1 MTAAAARFGVYLHW
15 PYCTRICP
23 YCDFNVYRARDR
35 DPQLLVDAIV
45 ADIEGHAAR
54 LGKRRADTLFL
65 GGGTPSL
72 LDARHIATLIETVDR
87 TIGFSDAPEITM
99 ESNPEDRALF
109 ASQVAAGVNRISL
122 GVQAFDD
129 AALKAL
135 GRTHD
140 AASAAEATRVAAAT
154 GARVSL
160 DLIYA
165 REGQTQADWADELRT
180 ALALPVEHVSLYQLT
195 IEAGTAFARAVSRKK
210 LTPPD
215 AERAATL
222 YETTQSVCDAA
233 GFPAYEISNHAHG
246 HAARSR
252 HNELYW
258 TGGDWIG
265 VGPGAH
271 GRIPQNGARCA
282 TKAHDRPDDYMA
294 AVAAAGVG
302 WVSSEALAPE
312 IVADEAILMGLRLD
326 DGLDRAAVEAL
337 RARPLDAAAIEAFRR
352 EGLLREEAGRLRLTA
367 AGRLLADHIAAAL
380 AA

>member
-1 MTAAAARFGVYLHW
+1 MSGAGFGVYLHW

-35 DPQLLVDAIV
+35 DPQPLVDAIV
-45 ADIEGHAAR
+45 ADIEGHFAR
-54 LGKRRADTLFL
+54 LGKRPADTLFF

-72 LDARHIATLIETVDR
+72 LEARHIEKLIEAVDR
-87 TIGFSDAPEITM
+87 TFGFSETPEISL
-99 ESNPEDRALF
+99 ESNPEDHANF

-122 GVQAFDD
+122 GVQALDD
-129 AALKAL
+129 MALKAL
-135 GRTHD
+135 GRAHD
-140 AASAAEATRVAAAT
+140 ATSAILATHAAAT
-154 GARVSL
+154 TSARVSL

-165 REGQTQADWADELRT
+165 REGQTRDAWADELRA
-180 ALALPVEHVSLYQLT
+180 ALALPVEHLSLYQLT
-195 IEAGTAFARAVSRKK
+195 IEDGTAFARAVSRKK

-222 YETTQSVCDAA
+222 YETTQSICDAA
-233 GFPAYEISNHAHG
+233 GFPAYEISNHARNR
-246 HAARSR
+246 AARSR

-271 GRIPQNGARCA
+271 GRIPQDGARCA
-282 TKAHDRPDDYMA
+282 TKAHERPDDYAA
-294 AVAAAGVG
+294 AVGRTGVG
-302 WVSSEALAPE
+302 WGSSEALGPE

-326 DGLDRAAVEAL
+326 DGLDRAAVETL
-337 RARPLDAAAIEAFRR
+337 RARPLAASAIETFAR
-352 EGLLREEAGRLRLTA
+352 EGLLRVEPGRLRLTA
-367 AGRLLADHIAAAL
+367 AGRLLADHIAATL

>member
-1 MTAAAARFGVYLHW
+1 VSTTGFGVYLHW

-35 DPQLLVDAIV
+35 DPQPLVDALV
-45 ADIEGHAAR
+45 ADIEGHHAR
-54 LGKRRADTLFL
+54 LGKRSADTLFF

-72 LDARHIATLIETVDR
+72 LDARHIERLIETVDR
-87 TIGFSDAPEITM
+87 TFGFTNAPEISL
-99 ESNPEDRALF
+99 ESNPEDHANF

-122 GVQAFDD
+122 GVQALDD

-135 GRTHD
+135 GRAHD
-140 AASAAEATRVAAAT
+140 AASAINATHAAATT

-165 REGQTQADWADELRT
+165 RDGQTPNTWADELRA

-195 IEAGTAFARAVSRKK
+195 IEDGTAFARAVSRKK
-210 LTPPD
+210 LSPPD
-215 AERAATL
+215 AERAASL
-222 YETTQSVCDAA
+222 YETTQAVCDAA
-233 GFPAYEISNHAHG
+233 GFPAYEISNHARG
-246 HAARSR
+246 RAARSR
-252 HNELYW
+252 HNALYW

-271 GRIPQNGARCA
+271 GRVPLEDARHA
-282 TKAHDRPDDYMA
+282 TKAHDRPDDYIE
-294 AVAAAGVG
+294 AVQGAGVG
-302 WVSSEALAPE
+302 WVTSEALAPE

-326 DGLDRAAVEAL
+326 DGLDCAALEVL
-337 RARPLDAAAIEAFRR
+337 RGRPLDSAAIEMFSQ
-352 EGLLREEAGRLRLTA
+352 ENLLSVQAGRLRLTA
-367 AGRLLADHIAAAL
+367 AGRLLADHIAAML